1 LSSSP
6 RRSFYA
12 LRARVDASLQNG
24 NRSCSQPAF
33 RESPLKL
40 DICCGAPDYFPAI
53 ALRPPIHTTF
63 RAARAPTRFDQS
75 LVCDWGWVCC
85 ETHITRLAV
94 LANRISRAIG
104 TPLEWP
110 EAKKVASHVRSW
122 GIEVCT
128 PMISSRSCSNG
139 SGSNYLQYGAM
150 PKAKRETHFCGGT
163 R

>member
-1 LSSSP
+1 LRPSVLRVISNLYKPFRAVHLERCHVGDVKIDTCFALAQHTSAI
-6 RRSFYA
+6 FFHA

-24 NRSCSQPAF
+24 NRSCSHPAS
-33 RESPLKL
+33 RGNPLKA

-53 ALRPPIHTTF
+53 AQRPPIHTTF

-85 ETHITRLAV
+85 ETQLTRLAV

-122 GIEVCT
+122 GIEV
-128 PMISSRSCSNG
+128 
-139 SGSNYLQYGAM
+139 
-150 PKAKRETHFCGGT
+150 
-163 R
+163 